1 VGAVFD
7 SGVWISAIRYGGVP
21 RQAILRAVSQDQIVI
36 CAEIEVEIFRIMQ
49 RKFMVAEIDVR
60 KGMEVFLQG
69 SRRVALT
76 GAVSGVCRDAKDDFI
91 LECAVVGG
99 AELIV
104 TGDKDL
110 LALGSYGGMGV
121 VTPRQYLDDTGE
133 RVRSQ

>member
-69 SRRVALT
+69 S
-76 GAVSGVCRDAKDDFI
+76 
-91 LECAVVGG
+91 GG
-99 AELIV
+99 SL
-104 TGDKDL
+104 
-110 LALGSYGGMGV
+110 
-121 VTPRQYLDDTGE
+121 
-133 RVRSQ
+133 